1 MCVCRQHSCVQTR
14 MFCLHFQM
22 VDRDLGEQLS
32 HAVQQSNGRSYLF
45 LEVFSYLSSSSWV
58 GIVSSPEESQ
68 DNNERDAAIFCSVF
82 ILGTVLC
89 VDSNSTKKCLNYL
102 KLDERIQ

>member
-1 MCVCRQHSCVQTR
+1 MCVCVCVCRQHSCVQTR

-68 DNNERDAAIFCSVF
+68 DNRMKEMLQYFVVF
-82 ILGTVLC
+82 
-89 VDSNSTKKCLNYL
+89 SF
-102 KLDERIQ
+102 